1 MHLFLGVIES
11 EMSRAWMPR
20 GVVSRPRHGFTL
32 VELLVVIAIIGT
44 LVGLLLPA
52 VQAARE
58 ASRLSQCSNNMKQ
71 VALGLQ
77 NYHDAFKALPPSQMD
92 DRVDTQGRLGWSWI
106 FLILPFIEKAELYNA
121 CNVWCTNASDKKPN
135 KVDATTGALTRALIP
150 QLICPTDT
158 VSVLAPEQKWNST
171 KSDTLKS
178 SKTNYVANGGYLE
191 AWCGSWGSK
200 CTVDQNIRSSTG
212 AIRKGKG
219 ANFKDITDG
228 ISKTF
233 LIGEAGGLPATASN
247 ADLMPGIWVGN
258 GTNFQSTQGETVRYS
273 SGKLNNGT
281 GINTDPPSFGSF
293 HNFGANFAMVDGSVR
308 FITNDIGF
316 NSASPWGYDASVD
329 ADITTAQNQL
339 MSSSRGIYQRLSTRA
354 DGLTFGDF

>member
-1 MHLFLGVIES
+1 MRLFLRVVES
-11 EMSRAWMPR
+11 EMSRTWKPR
-20 GVVSRPRHGFTL
+20 GVVPQARHGFTL

-71 VALGLQ
+71 IALGLQ
-77 NYHDAFKALPPSQMD
+77 NYHDANNSLPPSQMD

-106 FLILPFIEKAELYNA
+106 FLILPFVEQPELYNV

-135 KVDATTGALTRALIP
+135 KLDAATGALTRAPIS
-150 QLICPTDT
+150 QLICPTDK
-158 VSVLAPEQKWNST
+158 VSVLAPEARWNST

-191 AWCGSWGSK
+191 NWCGSWGSK
-200 CTVDQNIRSSTG
+200 CTLDQNIRASTG
-212 AIRKGKG
+212 SIRKSKG
-219 ANFKDITDG
+219 VNFKDITDG

-247 ADLMPGIWVGN
+247 ADLMPGIWIGN
-258 GTNFQSTQGETVRYS
+258 GATFQSYQTESARYTAN
-273 SGKLNNGT
+273 KLNSGC
-281 GINTDPPSFGSF
+281 PSGEPAFGSF

-308 FITNDIGF
+308 FITNDISS
-316 NSASPWGYDASVD
+316 NSHTIWGYDARSD
-329 ADITTAQNQL
+329 ADITTTLSQ
-339 MSSSRGIYQRLSTRA
+339 MTSSSRGIYQRLSTRA
-354 DGLTFGDF
+354 DGLTIGDF

>member
-1 MHLFLGVIES
+1 MRLFLRLVES
-11 EMSRAWMPR
+11 EMSRAWKHRGGVPR
-20 GVVSRPRHGFTL
+20 PNHGFTL

-135 KVDATTGALTRALIP
+135 KLDATTGALTRVPIP

-191 AWCGSWGSK
+191 TWCGSWGSK
-200 CTVDQNIRSSTG
+200 CTLDQNVRASTG
-212 AIRKGKG
+212 AVRKSKG
-219 ANFKDITDG
+219 VKFKDITDG

-233 LIGEAGGLPATASN
+233 LIGEAGGVPADPNN
-247 ADLMPGIWVGN
+247 ADLMPGIWIGN
-258 GTNFQSTQGETVRYS
+258 GTNFQSYQSEVVRYS
-273 SGKLNNGT
+273 ANKLSSGVT
-281 GINTDPPSFGSF
+281 TAFGSF
-293 HNFGANFAMVDGSVR
+293 HSGGANFAMVDGSVR
-308 FITNDIGF
+308 FITNDISS
-316 NSASPWGYDASVD
+316 NSHTVWGYDASVD
-329 ADITTAQNQL
+329 ATTTSTLSQTTN
-339 MSSSRGIYQRLSTRA
+339 SSRGIYQRLSTRA

>member
-1 MHLFLGVIES
+1 MRLFLRAVES
-11 EMSRAWMPR
+11 EMSRARTPR
-20 GVVSRPRHGFTL
+20 GVVPRPRHGFTL

-58 ASRLSQCSNNMKQ
+58 ASRLSQCSNNTKQ

-77 NYHDAFKALPPSQMD
+77 NYHDAFKTLPPSQMD

-135 KVDATTGALTRALIP
+135 KLDATTGELTRAPIS

-200 CTVDQNIRSSTG
+200 CTLDQNIKSSTG
-212 AIRKGKG
+212 AMRKGKG

-233 LIGEAGGLPATASN
+233 LIGEAGGLPATASD
-247 ADLMPGIWVGN
+247 ADLMPGIWIGN
-258 GTNFQSTQGETVRYS
+258 GSNFQSYQTESARYTAN
-273 SGKLNNGT
+273 KLNSGC
-281 GINTDPPSFGSF
+281 PSGEPAFGSF
-293 HNFGANFAMVDGSVR
+293 HPGGANFAMVDGSVR
-308 FITNDIGF
+308 FITDTI
-316 NSASPWGYDASVD
+316 NSNSHTVWGYDASVD
-329 ADITTAQNQL
+329 ATTASTLSQT